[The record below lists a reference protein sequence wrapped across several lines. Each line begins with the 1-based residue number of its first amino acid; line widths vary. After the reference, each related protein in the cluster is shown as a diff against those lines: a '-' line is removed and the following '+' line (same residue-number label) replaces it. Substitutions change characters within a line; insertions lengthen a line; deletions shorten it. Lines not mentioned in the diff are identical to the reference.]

1 MNTDNIVGGA
11 VGILTLKVAGDLLTK
26 GKKSGKQSSKKSGS
40 VAFSKI
46 KW

>member
-26 GKKSGKQSSKKSGS
+26 GKKSGKKSGKIS
-40 VAFSKI
+40 FSKI